1 MYDSS
6 RAVLDAWLGG
16 VNDGEFESV
25 VGLYHKNAVLLPTFS
40 NRTMASIEAIKGYFE
55 QLGAR
60 EGLGIDLHESTLRT
74 QQYDDHIE
82 GIMGIYR
89 WRFNVEQEGLSFE
102 ARFTMIADLTSE
114 TPILHHHSSQV
125 PRDLS

>member
-1 MYDSS
+1 
-6 RAVLDAWLGG
+6 
-16 VNDGEFESV
+16 
-25 VGLYHKNAVLLPTFS
+25 
-40 NRTMASIEAIKGYFE
+40 MASPEAINGYFE
-55 QLGAR
+55 QLGTR
-60 EGLGIDLHESTLRT
+60 QGLGVELHANTVRI

-89 WRFNVEQEGLSFE
+89 WRFDVDQEGLSFE
-102 ARFTMIADLTSE
+102 ARFTMITDLTSE